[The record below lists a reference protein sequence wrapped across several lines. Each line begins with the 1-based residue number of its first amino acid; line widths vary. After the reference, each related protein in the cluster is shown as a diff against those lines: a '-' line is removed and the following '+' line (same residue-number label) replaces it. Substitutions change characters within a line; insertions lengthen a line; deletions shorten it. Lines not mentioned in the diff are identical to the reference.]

1 MRGGVSMIIDCI
13 DNIMKYEPLLPYL
26 RKGMEAIHGLEEL
39 EKGRYEFDGGYF
51 MVQKGVTRPILEGT
65 FEAHK
70 KYIDVQILVEGS
82 EEVAWEDIHKLETV
96 IPYDA
101 QKDTQRLIGE
111 REHVIKITKGMF
123 YAAFPQ
129 DGHQPVAHTSKEQS
143 FTKIVLKLPI

>member
-1 MRGGVSMIIDCI
+1 MIIDCI
-13 DNIMKYEPLLPYL
+13 DNIMKYEPLLPNL
-26 RKGMEAIHGLEEL
+26 RKGMEAIHSLDEL
-39 EKGRYEFDGGYF
+39 KEGRYEFDGGYF
-51 MVQKGVTRPILEGT
+51 MVQKGITRPILEGT

-82 EEVAWEDIHKLETV
+82 EEVAWEDILKLETV

-101 QKDTQRLIGE
+101 QKDAQRLTGE

-123 YAAFPQ
+123 YAAFPR
-129 DGHQPVAHTSKEQS
+129 DGHQPVAHTNKEQS